1 MNYNK
6 DFKGYD
12 TVAVF
17 CKAKT
22 ETLHPI
28 YSFIII
34 IYGNYKVPV
43 ILAFVAN
50 WKNKLNKSC
59 RPFLPNDHKNIVDKS
74 KKNKEKL

>member
-1 MNYNK
+1 MVSTSSHYLYRNDREITAICLKGKPMNYNK

-50 WKNKLNKSC
+50 
-59 RPFLPNDHKNIVDKS
+59 
-74 KKNKEKL
+74 

>member
-17 CKAKT
+17 CKAKI

-34 IYGNYKVPV
+34 IYGNKVPV

-50 WKNKLNKSC
+50 
-59 RPFLPNDHKNIVDKS
+59 
-74 KKNKEKL
+74 